1 MDSKAAIR
9 LGKGSLRERVK
20 AWGNKACRASA
31 ANSIEQIRSVSWE
44 KKDLRVNPIFC
55 CHSSNQFLRFLENI

>member
-9 LGKGSLRERVK
+9 LGKGSLREQVN
-20 AWGNKACRASA
+20 ALGNKAYRASA

-44 KKDLRVNPIFC
+44 KKN
-55 CHSSNQFLRFLENI
+55 